1 MKKYLLDRLQA
12 QNAVINKNNKKVEEN
27 MDKINKMKAE
37 TIELRTGAKS
47 FN

>member
-1 MKKYLLDRLQA
+1 
-12 QNAVINKNNKKVEEN
+12 

-37 TIELRTGAKS
+37 TVELRTGAKS